1 MIMPQNRLELLTKV
15 WNSQDQAY
23 DLMYEYD
30 ELPHRYGEY
39 ILYQAEAHIV
49 DLIAVNPDI
58 TITDL
63 AKIVRKS
70 PSACS
75 QTVRKLREKGLVNQ
89 ERNSLNNRQFK
100 LRLSEA
106 GTKLYR
112 AHAKFNDECKE
123 RTYQRL
129 SEFTDAE
136 LDLYVKIQQRLNEA
150 YADDVRRSRELFT

>member
-1 MIMPQNRLELLTKV
+1 MPKNRPELLNKI

-30 ELPHRYGEY
+30 ELPHRYGDH

-49 DLIAVNPDI
+49 DLIAMNPDI

-100 LRLSEA
+100 LRLSED
-106 GTKLYR
+106 GTRLYK
-112 AHAKFNDECKE
+112 AHAKFSEECKK
-123 RTYQRL
+123 RTFQKL
-129 SEFTDAE
+129 NEFSEEE
-136 LDLYVKIQQRLNEA
+136 LRIYLQVQERLNEA
-150 YADDVRRSRELFT
+150 YAEDVRQSREFFA

>member
-1 MIMPQNRLELLTKV
+1 MSQDRQELLNKI

-23 DLMYEYD
+23 LLMCEYD
-30 ELPHRYGEY
+30 ELPHHYGEY
-39 ILYQAEAHIV
+39 TLYQAEALIV
-49 DLIAVNPDI
+49 DLIAANPDI

-75 QTVRKLREKGLVNQ
+75 QTVRKLRGKGLVNQ

-106 GTKLYR
+106 GVKLYA
-112 AHAKFNDECKE
+112 AHAKFNEECKKL
-123 RTYQRL
+123 TYQRL
-129 SEFTDAE
+129 SEFTNEE
-136 LDLYVKIQQRLNEA
+136 LALYIKMQERLNEA
-150 YADDVRRSRELFT
+150 YADDVRRSKAFFEE